1 MGQVSVS
8 INGRAYEIACDSGQE
23 EHLEQLASFVDKR
36 VGDLVASVGQVGDAR
51 LLVMVSLLI
60 ADELAD
66 SYGKLAKGKGD
77 TEPADAVSADRFAA
91 KMDTLAARI
100 EGLADRLVSA

>member
-8 INGRAYEIACDSGQE
+8 INGRGYDIACDNGQE
-23 EHLEQLASFVDKR
+23 EHLERLASFVDKR
-36 VGDLVASVGQVGDAR
+36 IEELVASVGQVGDAR

-66 SYGKLAKGKGD
+66 AYADLAKRKNEGLQSEEDG
-77 TEPADAVSADRFAA
+77 EDRFAA
-91 KMDTLAARI
+91 KLDTLAARI
-100 EGLADRLVSA
+100 ESIADRLVSA